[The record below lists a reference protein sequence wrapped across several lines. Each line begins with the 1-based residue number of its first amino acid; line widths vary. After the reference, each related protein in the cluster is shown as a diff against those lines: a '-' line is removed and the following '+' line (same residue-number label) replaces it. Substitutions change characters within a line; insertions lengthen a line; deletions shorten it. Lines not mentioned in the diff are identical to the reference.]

1 MASHGTI
8 VWNELNTWEPEKA
21 MDFYGRTLGWT
32 FEEMQMGEREVY
44 RLAKVGDQMV
54 AGLFTMTSPQ
64 FDGLPSHWFSYV
76 EVDDVDARCAAAAA
90 AGGTILHQPFDIPT
104 VGRVGI
110 VKDPTGAVLGW
121 MTSAPQG

>member
-1 MASHGTI
+1 MAQHGTI

-21 MDFYGRTLGWT
+21 AAFYAATLGWT
-32 FEEMQMGEREVY
+32 IETMEMGETTY
-44 RLAKVGDQMV
+44 RVAKLGDRLV
-54 AGLFTMTSPQ
+54 AGIFTMTSPQ
-64 FDGLPSHWFSYV
+64 FDGIPSHWFSYV

-90 AGGTILHQPFDIPT
+90 AGATILHGPFDIPT

-121 MTSAPQG
+121 MTSVPDC